1 MLQRFMFSFA
11 ILWSRTLTWHAGR
24 DELWLAWESLGLG
37 GFQARN
43 QWIHTHLC
51 LHYMETASG
60 KDSSFKDTAGNVQ
73 INWDRQMPSLLPSL
87 AGLSDFAIVWNR
99 RRKARKT
106 HAEQNGDFRARQGTQ
121 TERVPLMELSAA
133 LLKGLA
139 RAKRP
144 GSSREGSGDF
154 SPSISFSVSK
164 PEGNDKKRGHGKV
177 ARERTWQWR
186 EVFVY

>member
-1 MLQRFMFSFA
+1 
-11 ILWSRTLTWHAGR
+11 
-24 DELWLAWESLGLG
+24 
-37 GFQARN
+37 
-43 QWIHTHLC
+43 
-51 LHYMETASG
+51 
-60 KDSSFKDTAGNVQ
+60 
-73 INWDRQMPSLLPSL
+73 
-87 AGLSDFAIVWNR
+87 
-99 RRKARKT
+99 
-106 HAEQNGDFRARQGTQ
+106 
-121 TERVPLMELSAA
+121 MELSAA